1 PVQVGRDSVHF
12 LRDAITDLTRGMETY
27 RDLARRTE
35 AVLDESRASRPLATV
50 GTVSGAEEADLHA
63 LAMAARRALESDRDK
78 DIDYLVDNA
87 PRALDRALDGLARV
101 ATIVRSMKQ
110 FAHPDQKDMCAVD
123 INEGICSTLVIASN
137 EYKYV
142 ADVETDLAELPPVVC
157 HGGDINQVVLNLVIN
172 AAHAIAEK
180 AQVSG
185 ERGRIRLATRRD
197 GGFVTISVTDTGT
210 GIPKAM
216 HERVFEPFFTT
227 KAVGRGTG
235 QGLSIARATVV
246 EKHRGELWFETE
258 EGVGTTFFVRL
269 PMHGDTAPAA
279 LAVRPSGDA
288 MDDRREAA

>member
-1 PVQVGRDSVHF
+1 
-12 LRDAITDLTRGMETY
+12 
-27 RDLARRTE
+27 
-35 AVLDESRASRPLATV
+35 
-50 GTVSGAEEADLHA
+50 
-63 LAMAARRALESDRDK
+63 
-78 DIDYLVDNA
+78 
-87 PRALDRALDGLARV
+87 
-101 ATIVRSMKQ
+101 
-110 FAHPDQKDMCAVD
+110 
-123 INEGICSTLVIASN
+123 
-137 EYKYV
+137 
-142 ADVETDLAELPPVVC
+142 
-157 HGGDINQVVLNLVIN
+157 LNLVIN

-279 LAVRPSGDA
+279 LAARPSGDA